1 MQTRYSAEQNELRL
15 ELRNYFKKLMTPDVV
30 AEVLGTEG
38 GPVFRDVIKQMGSDG
53 ILTLGWPEEFGGKNY
68 TALEQLILFEEAWSA
83 HTPFPLVTINTVG
96 PALQKFG
103 TQQQKEFFLPKIAA
117 GECIFAVGYTEP
129 GSGTD
134 LASLS
139 TPAVKDGDDYIIN
152 GTKVY
157 TSSGHDCEYVWM
169 AARTSKGERRPSDG
183 ITMFIVDT
191 NDPGYSTAPIY
202 TVGDIGTNVTY
213 YDNIRVTPDR
223 ILGEVDRGWKIITAQ
238 LNHERVALAAMTV
251 IGNKQ
256 FKRVVRQLRDL
267 TTEQGGPLANPLIRA
282 KVGELYARLETME
295 ILNLRTA
302 LQIEKGQLDVALAS
316 GAKFKNILALIEVL
330 KECLELVGEDAL
342 VKHGSPDAIFAGDL
356 ERDYRNGQI
365 STVGGGVLEVMR
377 CMVASFGLGM
387 PNTIA

>member
-15 ELRNYFKKLMTPDVV
+15 ELRDYFKKLMTPDVL
-30 AEVLGTEG
+30 AEVVGCEG
-38 GPVFRDVIKQMGSDG
+38 GPVFRDVIKQLGSDG
-53 ILTLGWPEEFGGKNY
+53 ILTLGWPEEYGGKNY

-83 HTPFPLVTINTVG
+83 HAPFPLITVNTVG
-96 PALQKFG
+96 AAIQNFG
-103 TQQQKEFFLPKIAA
+103 SKEQKEFFLPKIAA
-117 GECIFAVGYTEP
+117 GECIFAVGYTES

-152 GTKVY
+152 GTKLY

-183 ITMFIVDT
+183 ITMFIVDA

-202 TVGDIGTNVTY
+202 TVGDIETNVSY

-223 ILGEVDRGWKIITAQ
+223 IMGEVDKGWKIITAQ

-256 FKRVVRQLRDL
+256 FKRVVRRMREM
-267 TTEQGGPLANPLIRA
+267 TTEKGGPLANPLVRA
-282 KVGELYARLETME
+282 KVGELYARLEAME
-295 ILNLRTA
+295 VLNLRTA
-302 LQIEKGQLDVALAS
+302 LQIEKDQLDVALAS
-316 GAKFKNILALIEVL
+316 GVKVKNILALIEVL
-330 KECLELVGEDAL
+330 RECLELVDEDAL
-342 VKHGSPDAIFAGDL
+342 VKHGSADAIFGGDL

-377 CMVASFGLGM
+377 AMVASFGLGL
-387 PNTIA
+387 PNTIT

>member
-1 MQTRYSAEQNELRL
+1 MQTRYNAEQNELRL
-15 ELRNYFKKLMTPDVV
+15 ELRDYFKKLMTPDVV
-30 AEVLGTEG
+30 AQVIGTEG
-38 GPVFRDVIKQMGSDG
+38 GPVFRDVIKQLGSDG

-68 TALEQLILFEEAWSA
+68 TAVEQLILFEEAWSA

-96 PALQKFG
+96 PALQRFG
-103 TQQQKEFFLPKIAA
+103 SQAQKEFFLPKIAA
-117 GECIFAVGYTEP
+117 GECIFAVGYTES
-129 GSGTD
+129 GSGSD

-139 TPAVKDGDDYIIN
+139 TPAVKDGDDYVIN
-152 GTKVY
+152 GTKLY

-183 ITMFIVDT
+183 ITMFIVDA

-202 TVGDIGTNVTY
+202 TVGDIETNVSY
-213 YDNIRVTPDR
+213 YDNIRVPADR
-223 ILGEVDRGWKIITAQ
+223 ILGEVDKGWSIITAQ

-251 IGNKQ
+251 IASKQ
-256 FKRVVRQLRDL
+256 FKRVVSHLRDL
-267 TTEQGGPLANPLIRA
+267 TTEKGGPLANPVTRK

-295 ILNLRTA
+295 VLNLRTA
-302 LQIEKGQLDVALAS
+302 VQTEKGTLDVALAS
-316 GAKFKNILALIEVL
+316 GAKVTNILALIEVL
-330 KECLELVGEDAL
+330 RECLALVDEDAL
-342 VKHGSPDAIFAGDL
+342 VKHGSPDAIFLGDL

-387 PNTIA
+387 PNTIV

>member
-1 MQTRYSAEQNELRL
+1 MQTRYNAEQNELRL
-15 ELRNYFKKLMTPDVV
+15 ELRDYFKKLMTPDVV
-30 AEVLGTEG
+30 AQVIGTEG
-38 GPVFRDVIKQMGSDG
+38 GPVFRDVIKQLGSDG

-68 TALEQLILFEEAWSA
+68 TAVEQLILFEEAWSA

-96 PALQKFG
+96 PALQRFG
-103 TQQQKEFFLPKIAA
+103 TQAQKEFFLPKIAA
-117 GECIFAVGYTEP
+117 GECIFAVGYTES
-129 GSGTD
+129 GSGSD

-139 TPAVKDGDDYIIN
+139 TPAVKDGDDYVIN
-152 GTKVY
+152 GTKLY

-183 ITMFIVDT
+183 ITMFIVDA

-202 TVGDIGTNVTY
+202 TVGDIETNVSY
-213 YDNIRVTPDR
+213 YDNIRVPADR
-223 ILGEVDRGWKIITAQ
+223 ILGEVDKGWNIITAQ

-251 IGNKQ
+251 IASKQ
-256 FKRVVRQLRDL
+256 FKRVVSHLRDL
-267 TTEQGGPLANPLIRA
+267 TTEKGGPLANPVTRK

-295 ILNLRTA
+295 VLNLRTA
-302 LQIEKGQLDVALAS
+302 VQTEKGTLDVALAS
-316 GAKFKNILALIEVL
+316 GAKVTNILALIEVL
-330 KECLELVGEDAL
+330 RECLALVDEDAL
-342 VKHGSPDAIFAGDL
+342 VKHGSPDAIFSGDL

-387 PNTIA
+387 PNTIV

>member
-15 ELRNYFKKLMTPDVV
+15 ELRDYFKKLMTPDVV
-30 AEVLGTEG
+30 AEVLGHEG
-38 GPVFRDVIKQMGSDG
+38 GPVFRDVIKQLGSDG
-53 ILTLGWPEEFGGKNY
+53 ILTLGWAEEFGGKNY
-68 TALEQLILFEEAWSA
+68 TAVEQLILFEEAWSA

-96 PALQKFG
+96 PALQRFG
-103 TQQQKEFFLPKIAA
+103 SQEQKEFFLPKIAA

-157 TSSGHDCEYVWM
+157 TSSGHDCEYIWM

-202 TVGDIGTNVTY
+202 TIGDIETNVSY
-213 YDNIRVTPDR
+213 YDNIRVPANR
-223 ILGEVDRGWKIITAQ
+223 ILGEVDRGWQVITAQ

-256 FKRVVRQLRDL
+256 FKRVVRRMREL
-267 TTEQGGPLANPLIRA
+267 TTEKGGPLANPGTRA

-302 LQIEKGQLDVALAS
+302 LQTEKGQLDVALAS
-316 GAKFKNILALIEVL
+316 GAKVTNILALIEVL
-330 KECLELVGEDAL
+330 RECLALVDEDGL

-387 PNTIA
+387 PNTIT

>member
-1 MQTRYSAEQNELRL
+1 MQTRYNAEQNELRL
-15 ELRNYFKKLMTPDVV
+15 ELRDYFKKLMTPDVV
-30 AEVLGTEG
+30 AQVIGTEG
-38 GPVFRDVIKQMGSDG
+38 GPVFRDVIKQLGSDG

-68 TALEQLILFEEAWSA
+68 TAVEQLILFEEAWSA

-96 PALQKFG
+96 PALQRFG
-103 TQQQKEFFLPKIAA
+103 SQAQKEFFLPKIAA
-117 GECIFAVGYTEP
+117 GECIFAVGYTES
-129 GSGTD
+129 GSGSD

-139 TPAVKDGDDYIIN
+139 TPAVKDGDDYVIN
-152 GTKVY
+152 GTKLY

-183 ITMFIVDT
+183 ITMFIVDA

-202 TVGDIGTNVTY
+202 TVGDIETNVSY
-213 YDNIRVTPDR
+213 YDNIRVPADR
-223 ILGEVDRGWKIITAQ
+223 ILGEVDKGWSIITAQ

-251 IGNKQ
+251 IASKQ

-267 TTEQGGPLANPLIRA
+267 TTEKGGPLANPVTRK
-282 KVGELYARLETME
+282 KVGELYARLQTME
-295 ILNLRTA
+295 VLNLRTA
-302 LQIEKGQLDVALAS
+302 VQTEKGTLDVALAS
-316 GAKFKNILALIEVL
+316 GAKVTNILALIEVL
-330 KECLELVGEDAL
+330 RECLALVDEDAL
-342 VKHGSPDAIFAGDL
+342 VKHGSPDAIFLGDL

-387 PNTIA
+387 PNTIV